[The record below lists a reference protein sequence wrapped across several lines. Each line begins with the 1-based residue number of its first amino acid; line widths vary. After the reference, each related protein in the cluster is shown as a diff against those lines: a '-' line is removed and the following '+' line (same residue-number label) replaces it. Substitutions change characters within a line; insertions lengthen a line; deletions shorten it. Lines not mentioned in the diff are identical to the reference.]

1 MPTHSP
7 HPSVT
12 HTFAHIINQ
21 TGLTQ
26 WAGRLFIHFRR
37 LLPRNVWTSAY
48 GSRVGWTP
56 ARRIHTHT
64 YIHIRVP
71 DKLPNQVPGETNN
84 PDTAALTMGWNIHQ
98 PHYGGLAAAQQVEKD
113 YAMTTRVLYTPTDVH
128 IHQQGLT
135 YLDLTQVQT
144 FVPVSKVLLH
154 PTQHRHSVIDDSHR
168 NNLTRF
174 IAKTG
179 WLCIRHP
186 KDLQM
191 ILQKITVQH
200 NRSKT

>member
-1 MPTHSP
+1 MTYNVFSGTLNPTQS
-7 HPSVT
+7 
-12 HTFAHIINQ
+12 INQ
-21 TGLTQ
+21 SISRTTSVGWHQKGKPIWILVEHETMRWWGGSGISWTTCKSFASHSRVQTDNHDSTLPHKQ
-26 WAGRLFIHFRR
+26 WAEI
-37 LLPRNVWTSAY
+37 
-48 GSRVGWTP
+48 
-56 ARRIHTHT
+56 
-64 YIHIRVP
+64 YISLSDR
-71 DKLPNQVPGETNN
+71 
-84 PDTAALTMGWNIHQ
+84 
-98 PHYGGLAAAQQVEKD
+98 GLAAAPQVEKD
-113 YAMTTRVLYTPTDVH
+113 YAKTTRVLYTPTNVH
-128 IHQQGLT
+128 TQQQGLT
-135 YLDLTQVQT
+135 YLDFTQVQT